1 MFCVS
6 MGVSFGF
13 VIVSIEGVFF
23 SIWLGL
29 AVGRLLGLAVGRLLG
44 LAVGR
49 LLGLAVGTLLGGD
62 AAEHWYDGLSTVFI
76 VIAHA
81 TTLTQPIAA

>member
-76 VIAHA
+76 GIAPP
-81 TTLTQPIAA
+81 TTLTQPIAP

>member
-44 LAVGR
+44 LAVG
-49 LLGLAVGTLLGGD
+49 TLLGGD

-76 VIAHA
+76 GIAPP
-81 TTLTQPIAA
+81 TTLTQPIAP

>member
-1 MFCVS
+1 

-13 VIVSIEGVFF
+13 VVVSIEGVFF

-76 VIAHA
+76 GIAPP
-81 TTLTQPIAA
+81 TTLTQPIAP

>member
-13 VIVSIEGVFF
+13 VVVSIEGVFF

-76 VIAHA
+76 GIAPPQH
-81 TTLTQPIAA
+81 

>member
-1 MFCVS
+1 

-13 VIVSIEGVFF
+13 VVVSIEGVFF

-62 AAEHWYDGLSTVFI
+62 AAEHWYDGLFTVFI
-76 VIAHA
+76 GIAPP
-81 TTLTQPIAA
+81 TTLTQPIAP

>member
-13 VIVSIEGVFF
+13 VVVSIEGVFF
-23 SIWLGL
+23 SIW
-29 AVGRLLGLAVGRLLG
+29 LGLAVGRLLG

-76 VIAHA
+76 GIAPP
-81 TTLTQPIAA
+81 TTLTQPIAP

>member
-1 MFCVS
+1 
-6 MGVSFGF
+6 MGMSFGF
-13 VIVSIEGVFF
+13 VVVSIEGVFF

-76 VIAHA
+76 GIAPP
-81 TTLTQPIAA
+81 TTLTQPIAP

>member
-13 VIVSIEGVFF
+13 VVVSIEGVFF

-76 VIAHA
+76 GIAPP
-81 TTLTQPIAA
+81 TTLTQPIAP

>member
-1 MFCVS
+1 MV
-6 MGVSFGF
+6 
-13 VIVSIEGVFF
+13 VSIEGVFF
-23 SIWLGL
+23 SIWLGLAVGRLLGL

-76 VIAHA
+76 GIAPP
-81 TTLTQPIAA
+81 TTLTQPIAP

>member
-1 MFCVS
+1 

-13 VIVSIEGVFF
+13 VVVSIEGVFF
-23 SIWLGL
+23 SIWHGL

-76 VIAHA
+76 GIAPP
-81 TTLTQPIAA
+81 TTLTQPIAP